1 MVESAAIL
9 ALLGTYSVVML
20 IWYVIIVIANWKIF
34 TKAGEA
40 GWKSIIPVYNI
51 YILYKICWKTNM
63 FWIML
68 ACSILGTVF
77 SALGGFWSVLG
88 SIVMIA
94 SAVIS
99 IMQNIKLSKAFGH
112 GGGYAVGLILLQP
125 IFILILGFGK
135 STYVGAQQ

>member
-1 MVESAAIL
+1 
-9 ALLGTYSVVML
+9 
-20 IWYVIIVIANWKIF
+20 
-34 TKAGEA
+34 
-40 GWKSIIPVYNI
+40 
-51 YILYKICWKTNM
+51 M

>member
-1 MVESAAIL
+1 
-9 ALLGTYSVVML
+9 
-20 IWYVIIVIANWKIF
+20 
-34 TKAGEA
+34 
-40 GWKSIIPVYNI
+40 
-51 YILYKICWKTNM
+51 
-63 FWIML
+63 
-68 ACSILGTVF
+68 
-77 SALGGFWSVLG
+77 
-88 SIVMIA
+88 MIA